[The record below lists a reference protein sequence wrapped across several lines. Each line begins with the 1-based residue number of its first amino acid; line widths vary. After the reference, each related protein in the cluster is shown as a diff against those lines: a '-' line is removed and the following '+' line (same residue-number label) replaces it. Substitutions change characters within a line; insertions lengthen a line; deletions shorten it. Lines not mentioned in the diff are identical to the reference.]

1 MDLKQ
6 ATNPSAD
13 PEKPSRKPR
22 FLATRA
28 APKKTYSTGAFLFL
42 APAVIVL
49 LAVGIFPLLFAV
61 WNSLHEFILSRAR
74 IYALHGQP
82 FLWFQNY
89 LGLLNDAGFR
99 ESLFRTFVFLL
110 INLPIQLVLGLFLA
124 LLLHKAGHEWLKNI
138 CRVSLVI
145 PLATT
150 LAVVGLMGRLMFN
163 SSFGVVNYAVAAA
176 ISFFRSIGPL
186 LHHGLLAMDAILRA
200 CVTLQPYA
208 CTAGNRR
215 GRQA

>member
-1 MDLKQ
+1 M
-6 ATNPSAD
+6 T
-13 PEKPSRKPR
+13 
-22 FLATRA
+22 TRP
-28 APKKTYSTGAFLFL
+28 APKKTYASGLIFFL

-61 WNSLHEFILSRAR
+61 WNSMHEFILSRAR

-89 LGLLNDAGFR
+89 LGLVNDAGFR

-110 INLPIQLVLGLFLA
+110 INLPIQLVLGLLIA
-124 LLLHKAGHEWLKNI
+124 LLLHKVGHEWLKNI

-163 SSFGVVNYAVAAA
+163 SSFGVVNYAVATV
-176 ISFFRSIGPL
+176 ISLFHSVGPL
-186 LHHGLLAMDAILRA
+186 LQGHFQVLHGFCHPVVPANLIDWLGNPNLASATVSILA
-200 CVTLQPYA
+200 
-208 CTAGNRR
+208 
-215 GRQA
+215 